1 MLRLAV
7 ILLPVAVLLLLAGCQ
22 RRAGD
27 ELSMDTVRAE
37 GAPAHESWGAHF
49 YVSQVPVGDGGSR
62 PRFEIRADYLGEFAR
77 GDSTYTL
84 LRSEAD
90 VPVRAILYDAAGDS
104 AATLTARRVFYFED
118 EQRFEARGAVVVVT
132 REGKRLESEHLL
144 WFEEDRRVRTPGF
157 VRIITPSERVQGYG
171 LDADEDLATYRLSR
185 VTAEVEV
192 EDEG

>member
-1 MLRLAV
+1 
-7 ILLPVAVLLLLAGCQ
+7 
-22 RRAGD
+22 
-27 ELSMDTVRAE
+27 MDAVRAE
-37 GAPAHESWGAHF
+37 GEPAHESWGAHF
-49 YVSQVPVGDGGSR
+49 YVSQVPVGSATSR
-62 PRFEIRADYLGEFAR
+62 PRFEIRADYLAEFTR

-84 LRSEAD
+84 LRSEGD
-90 VPVRAILYDAAGDS
+90 VPVRATLYDAQGDS
-104 AATLTARRVFYFED
+104 AATLTARRVFYFEG
-118 EQRFEARGAVVVVT
+118 ERRFEARGAVVVVT

-157 VRIITPSERVQGYG
+157 VRIVTPSERVQGYG